1 MLRMRQLSGRTAR
14 SRAGQKYDGS
24 RQQHMYRSRGIED
37 TEDWRIVRDEAGEKK
52 VGRECAVAQFMKSHL
67 GIWKC

>member
-1 MLRMRQLSGRTAR
+1 
-14 SRAGQKYDGS
+14 
-24 RQQHMYRSRGIED
+24 MYRSRGIED